1 MQYRDFMMKYR
12 PVFAPD
18 GPAAGGGTEAAAA
31 AAGDSGQ
38 APAATPAASDGGATD
53 AGGAAAAAPAEAPAA
68 GGEAPAATGE
78 AAPPA
83 GEPTLLEA
91 AEGKKPAA
99 EAAGETKEQPAPAD
113 AAKPDADPAAGDK
126 KPAEGD
132 AKDPKADPAKE
143 SGDKGAAETDPAK
156 KDATAENQPPAPIKY
171 DAFKLPDGVKL
182 DDERLSKFTEVAG
195 KGQVTQE
202 VAQDLVNL
210 HIEEM
215 QRLEKDIQERA
226 TQHQQDVWKGLNDGW
241 KAELRKD
248 EKLGG
253 NRIETNLS
261 MAKAVLEEYG
271 GTPEQVRDLLAHTK
285 ANGMGNYPGFI
296 RLLVNIGEA
305 LNVFEEGTVAGDTS
319 PARPQRGPGNRG
331 WYDKSNMNGAAKP

>member
-1 MQYRDFMMKYR
+1 MLYRDFMQKYR

-31 AAGDSGQ
+31 AAGDSG
-38 APAATPAASDGGATD
+38 PAAAPTPAASDGGATD
-53 AGGAAAAAPAEAPAA
+53 AGGAAAAAPAADVALSAGDVAPAA
-68 GGEAPAATGE
+68 SGLAAS
-78 AAPPA
+78 PA

-99 EAAGETKEQPAPAD
+99 ETPAGENKDQPAPTE
-113 AAKPDADPAAGDK
+113 AAKPDGDK
-126 KPAEGD
+126 KPDGDVKEKGEGD
-132 AKDPKADPAKE
+132 KPKPE
-143 SGDKGAAETDPAK
+143 SDKPAAETDPAK
-156 KDATAENQPPAPIKY
+156 KDATAEAQPPAPIKY

-182 DDERLSKFTEVAG
+182 DEERLSKFTEVAG

-215 QRLEKDIQERA
+215 QRLEKDIQQRA
-226 TQHQQDVWKGLNDGW
+226 TQNQQDVWKALNDGW

-248 EKLGG
+248 ERLGG

-305 LNVFEEGTVAGDTS
+305 LNVFEEGSVAGDT
-319 PARPQRGPGNRG
+319 RPPKAAGSRAERWYANSKMGNG
-331 WYDKSNMNGAAKP
+331 SQP